1 MSKPKIVLG
10 RTNQTNLLH
19 SVTVINLNYKVLDYM
34 SELEDARE
42 NLLEALKSIGKEEYY
57 SRLKDP
63 KRFVE
68 VNFPVE
74 MDSGETEMFKGFRS
88 QHSTARGPGKGGI
101 RFSPNVNED
110 EVKALSIWMSLKCA
124 VADIPYGGAKGGI
137 VVDPSDLSENEEQR
151 LSRRY
156 IDAIA
161 EVIGENRDVPAP
173 DMNTSGK
180 HMAWMMDEYS
190 EDNRENIPGVIT
202 GKPVETF
209 GSKGRAEA
217 TGYGAV
223 YIIEKIIEQENLDPE
238 ELTAAVQG
246 FGNAA
251 EPAVEKLDEIG
262 VKVVAV
268 SDSSG
273 ATYNEYGF
281 SYRELVEC
289 RKDEGT
295 VCKIGDEISNEE
307 LLTLD
312 VDFLIPAAIEGVITE
327 ENAENIEADHIVEIA
342 NGPTTRE
349 ADEILEK
356 NEVTMI
362 PDILA
367 NSGGVTASY
376 YEWVQNRTG
385 EYWEKEKVLEKLQE
399 NIQGAYTQFQ
409 EKKEEE
415 DKYGRQAAYE
425 IAAEKI
431 VRAMKARK

>member
-1 MSKPKIVLG
+1 
-10 RTNQTNLLH
+10 
-19 SVTVINLNYKVLDYM
+19 M
-34 SELEDARE
+34 SELNDAQE
-42 NLLEALKSIGKEEYY
+42 NLREALKSIGKEEYY
-57 SRLKDP
+57 PRLKDP

-88 QHSTARGPGKGGI
+88 QHSTARGPAKGGI
-101 RFSPNVNED
+101 RFSPRVNED

-124 VADIPYGGAKGGI
+124 VADIPYGGAKGGV
-137 VVDPSDLSENEEQR
+137 VVDPSELSENEEQR

-156 IDAIA
+156 IDSVA

-202 GKPVETF
+202 GKPVEAF

-223 YIIEKIIEQENLDPE
+223 YIIEKMIEEENLEPE
-238 ELTAAVQG
+238 NLTAAVQG

-251 EPAVEKLDEIG
+251 APAVEKLDELGI
-262 VKVVAV
+262 KVVAV

-281 SYRELVEC
+281 SYRELREC
-289 RKDEGT
+289 RTEEGT

-312 VDFLIPAAIEGVITE
+312 VDFLLPAAIEGVINE
-327 ENAENIEADHIVEIA
+327 ENADRIQADYIVEIA

-349 ADEILEK
+349 ADEILEDK
-356 NEVTMI
+356 EVKMI

-376 YEWVQNRTG
+376 YEWVQNKTG
-385 EYWEKEKVLEKLQE
+385 EYWEKERVLEKLRD
-399 NIQGAYTQFQ
+399 NIQSAYTQF
-409 EKKEEE
+409 EKKKSEREI
-415 DKYGRQAAYE
+415 YGRQAAYE
-425 IAAEKI
+425 IGAEKI
-431 VRAMKARK
+431 VKTIEARK

>member
-1 MSKPKIVLG
+1 
-10 RTNQTNLLH
+10 
-19 SVTVINLNYKVLDYM
+19 M
-34 SELEDARE
+34 SELEDAQE
-42 NLLEALKSIGKEEYY
+42 NLREALKSIGREQYFEH
-57 SRLKDP
+57 LKDP

-74 MDSGETEMFKGFRS
+74 MDDGEQKMFKGFRS
-88 QHSTARGPGKGGI
+88 QHSTARGPAKGGI
-101 RFSPNVNED
+101 RFSPRVNEE

-124 VADIPYGGAKGGI
+124 VADIPYGGAKGG
-137 VVDPSDLSENEEQR
+137 VTADPSELSEREEQR

-156 IDAIA
+156 IDAVA
-161 EVIGENRDVPAP
+161 EVIGENRDIPAP

-202 GKPVETF
+202 GKPVEAF

-217 TGYGAV
+217 TGYGTV
-223 YIIEKIIEQENLDPE
+223 YIIEKMIEERNLKPEN
-238 ELTAAVQG
+238 LTAAVQG

-251 EPAVEKLDEIG
+251 APAVEKLDELGI
-262 VKVVAV
+262 KVVAV

-281 SYRELVEC
+281 SHRELAEC
-289 RKDEGT
+289 RYEEGT

-307 LLTLD
+307 LLELD

-327 ENAENIEADHIVEIA
+327 DNADDIQADYIVEIA

-349 ADEILEK
+349 ADSILEEK
-356 NEVTMI
+356 DVKMI

-367 NSGGVTASY
+367 NSGGVTVSY
-376 YEWVQNRTG
+376 YEWVQNRSG
-385 EYWEKEKVLEKLQE
+385 EYWEKEKVLNKLKD
-399 NIQGAYTQFQ
+399 NIQGAYSEFQ
-409 EKKEEE
+409 EKQQQN
-415 DKYGRQAAYE
+415 DLYGRQAAYE
-425 IAAEKI
+425 MGVEKI
-431 VRAMKARK
+431 VKAIEARK

>member
-1 MSKPKIVLG
+1 
-10 RTNQTNLLH
+10 
-19 SVTVINLNYKVLDYM
+19 M
-34 SELEDARE
+34 SELEDARN
-42 NLLEALKSIGKEEYY
+42 NLKEALKAIGEEEYFQ
-57 SRLKDP
+57 RLKDP

-74 MDSGETEMFKGFRS
+74 MDNGERKMFKGFRS
-88 QHSTARGPGKGGI
+88 QHSNVRGPGKGGI
-101 RFSPNVNED
+101 RFSPTVNEN

-124 VADIPYGGAKGGI
+124 VADIPYGGAKGGV
-137 VVDPSDLSENEEQR
+137 VVDPEEISESEEQR

-161 EVIGENRDVPAP
+161 EIIGEKRDVPAP
-173 DMNTSGK
+173 DINTSGK

-202 GKPVETF
+202 GKPVEAF
-209 GSKGRAEA
+209 GSKGRSEA

-223 YIIEKIIEQENLDPE
+223 YVIEKLIEKNDLNSEQ
-238 ELTAAVQG
+238 LTAAVQG

-251 EPAVEKLDEIG
+251 APAVEKLDNLG

-273 ATYNEYGF
+273 ATYREDGF
-281 SYRELVEC
+281 SYQELSEC
-289 RKDEGT
+289 SSEKGS
-295 VCKIGDEISNEE
+295 VCKIGERISNNE
-307 LLTLD
+307 LLTQD

-327 ENAENIEADHIVEIA
+327 ENADQIEADYVIEIA

-349 ADEILEK
+349 ADEILEE
-356 NEVTMI
+356 NGVTLI

-367 NSGGVTASY
+367 NSGGVTVSY

-385 EYWEKEKVLEKLQE
+385 EYWERDKVLEKLRE
-399 NIQGAYTQFQ
+399 NIQEAYTQF
-409 EKKEEE
+409 EELR
-415 DKYGRQAAYE
+415 DSKNVYGRKAAYM
-425 IAAEKI
+425 IATQKI
-431 VRAMKARK
+431 VETIQARE